1 LLEQV
6 LAGHPDIAVM
16 EERTCLMDSAAE
28 FFGSDAGLDRLAAL
42 RGPQPLASEETPPAA
57 LPDPLS
63 RSEREI
69 LRLLNRG
76 MTNQEIADQLSIT
89 VGTTKWHLNRIFA
102 KLQVRNR
109 TEAIS
114 KGRQLKLV

>member
-1 LLEQV
+1 MSLLSHLRHVAPQFV
-6 LAGHPDIAVM
+6 D
-16 EERTCLMDSAAE
+16 
-28 FFGSDAGLDRLAAL
+28 GLL
-42 RGPQPLASEETPPAA
+42 QPLASEETPPAA

-76 MTNQEIADQLSIT
+76 MTNQEIADQLAIT